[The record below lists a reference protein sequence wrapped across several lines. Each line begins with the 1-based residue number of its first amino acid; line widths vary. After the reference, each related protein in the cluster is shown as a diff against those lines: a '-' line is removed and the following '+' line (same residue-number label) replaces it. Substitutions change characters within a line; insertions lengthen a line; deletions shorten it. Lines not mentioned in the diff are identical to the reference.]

1 MLQTRNAFTG
11 TWFSA
16 DNFSLKLIAAGDNAS
31 WDPTATGIES
41 VQTPEGVAVRVENGA
56 IIANGEI
63 YSISGA
69 RVANGTKVPAGVY
82 IVRQGNVAKKVLV
95 K

>member
-1 MLQTRNAFTG
+1 MQKSSF
-11 TWFSA
+11 FSWNVP
-16 DNFSLKLIAAGDNAS
+16 DGVNGMN
-31 WDPTATGIES
+31 IE
-41 VQTPEGVAVRVENGA
+41 ENGA

-63 YSISGA
+63 YSISGS

-82 IVRQGNVAKKVLV
+82 IVRQGKTAKKVLV